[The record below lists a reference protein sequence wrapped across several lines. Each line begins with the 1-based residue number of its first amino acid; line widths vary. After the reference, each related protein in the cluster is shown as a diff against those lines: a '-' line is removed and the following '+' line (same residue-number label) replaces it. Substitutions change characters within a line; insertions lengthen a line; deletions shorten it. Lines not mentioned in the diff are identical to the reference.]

1 MALKYENT
9 IGWGDSYEIT
19 WWGQGID
26 NTIGW
31 GKVYEDESY
40 ADYWN
45 YQMSDWNDENTLWN
59 EI

>member
-1 MALKYENT
+1 MQWLFNLL
-9 IGWGDSYEIT
+9 GWGDIYEVT

-31 GKVYEDESY
+31 GKIYQNESY
-40 ADYWN
+40 ADLWN